1 MSEKPPSPEIGE
13 ELGNSVAKYDVII
26 VGAGPAGA
34 LLAYLLAS
42 QNARVLLMDREHLP
56 RDKPCGGGL
65 TPRARALLPFE
76 IEEVIAEYSYSVKAF
91 VNGKPVFVAHRD
103 HPVITMVMRSR
114 LDHFLAGK
122 AVQAGATLK
131 DGVGFKALRPSGDGL
146 SIYTS
151 EGIFKGRL
159 LVGADGVNSRV
170 ARALGLKV
178 RRHVMNGVE
187 GEIYHPDINFPR
199 VFQNT
204 AHFDF
209 GLIPEGYGWIFPKR
223 DHLSVGVLSASRRV
237 KHLRPYFNAYL
248 AAKNIHASAK
258 VKSFMAHL
266 IPISPDKR
274 NILASERGLLV
285 GDAAGFA
292 DPITGEGMT
301 YAFKGAHIASSVI
314 MDALRSGYNR
324 LEAYTP
330 ILRKEMGHDLIF
342 AKRFAYILYK
352 CPRFST
358 RVISAHGGRLGDLHM
373 GVIQGERSYESLY
386 RKMFSLA
393 GLRAIVRL
401 LLLRR

>member
-1 MSEKPPSPEIGE
+1 MSES
-13 ELGNSVAKYDVII
+13 STYDVII

-42 QNARVLLMDREHLP
+42 QNARVLLIDRKHLP

-65 TPRARALLPFE
+65 TPRALALLPFDIRE
-76 IEEVIAEYSYSVKAF
+76 VIEEYTYSVEAF
-91 VNGKPVFVAHRD
+91 VNGRRAFVAHGD

-114 LDHFLAGK
+114 LDHFLAMK
-122 AVQAGATLK
+122 AVRAGAILE
-131 DGVGFKALRPSGDGL
+131 DGVSFKALYPSGDGL
-146 SIYTS
+146 SIHTS
-151 EGIFKGRL
+151 EGTFKGRL

-170 ARALGLKV
+170 ARALGIKIQ
-178 RRHVMNGVE
+178 RHVMNGVE
-187 GEIYHPDINFPR
+187 GEIYYPDFKFPR

-237 KHLRPYFNAYL
+237 KHLKPYFSAYL

-258 VKSFMAHL
+258 VKSLRAHL
-266 IPISPDKR
+266 IPVSPDKR
-274 NILASERGLLV
+274 NILATERGLLV

-324 LEAYTP
+324 LETYTP

-352 CPRFST
+352 CPRFSV
-358 RVISAHGGRLGDLHM
+358 RIISAHGGRLADLHM
-373 GVIQGERSYESLY
+373 SVIQGERSYESLY

-393 GLRAIVRL
+393 ALRTIAKL
-401 LLLRR
+401 LLFRR

>member
-1 MSEKPPSPEIGE
+1 
-13 ELGNSVAKYDVII
+13 VII

-42 QNARVLLMDREHLP
+42 KNARVLLIDKKHLP

-65 TPRARALLPFE
+65 TPRALALLPFDIRE
-76 IEEVIAEYSYSVKAF
+76 VIEEYTYSVEAF
-91 VNGKPVFVAHRD
+91 VNGKRAFVAQRD

-114 LDHFLAGK
+114 LDHFLAVK
-122 AVQAGATLK
+122 AVRAGATLE
-131 DGVGFKALRPSGDGL
+131 DGVSFKAFHPSGEGL
-146 SIYTS
+146 SIHTS
-151 EGIFKGRL
+151 QGIFKGRL

-178 RRHVMNGVE
+178 RRHVMNAVE
-187 GEIYHPDINFPR
+187 GEIYHPDSNLPR
-199 VFQNT
+199 IYQNT

-223 DHLSVGVLSASRRV
+223 DHLSVGVLSVSRRV
-237 KHLRPYFNAYL
+237 KHLKPYFSAYL
-248 AAKNIHASAK
+248 AAKNIHTSAK

-274 NILASERGLLV
+274 NILAAERGLVV

-301 YAFKGAHIASSVI
+301 YAFKGAHIASRVI
-314 MDALRSGYNR
+314 MDALRSGHNR

-330 ILRKEMGHDLIF
+330 ILWKEMGHDLIF

-352 CPRFST
+352 CPRFSA
-358 RVISAHGGRLGDLHM
+358 RIISAHGGRLGDLHM
-373 GVIQGERSYESLY
+373 GVIQGEKSYERLY
-386 RKMFSLA
+386 RNMLSLA
-393 GLRAIVRL
+393 GLRAIARF

>member
-1 MSEKPPSPEIGE
+1 MSES
-13 ELGNSVAKYDVII
+13 STYDVII

-42 QNARVLLMDREHLP
+42 RNARVLLIDKRHLP
-56 RDKPCGGGL
+56 REKPCGGAL
-65 TPRARALLPFE
+65 TPRALTLLPFDIGE
-76 IEEVIAEYSYSVKAF
+76 VVEEYAYSVEAF
-91 VNGKPVFVAHRD
+91 VNGKPAFVTHRD
-103 HPVITMVMRSR
+103 RPLITMVMRSR
-114 LDHFLAGK
+114 LDHFLAVK
-122 AVQAGATLK
+122 AVRAGATLE
-131 DGVGFKALRPSGDGL
+131 DGVNFKAFHPSGDGL
-146 SIYTS
+146 NIHTS

-178 RRHVMNGVE
+178 RRHVMNAVE
-187 GEIYHPDINFPR
+187 GEIYYPDSVLPR
-199 VFQNT
+199 IFQNT

-237 KHLRPYFNAYL
+237 KRLKPYFNAYL
-248 AAKNIHASAK
+248 AAKNIHASAN
-258 VKSFMAHL
+258 VKYFMAHL
-266 IPISPDKR
+266 IPVSPDKR
-274 NILASERGLLV
+274 NILATEKGLLV

-301 YAFKGAHIASSVI
+301 CAFKGAHIASRVI
-314 MDALRSGYNR
+314 MVALRSGNKR

-330 ILRKEMGHDLIF
+330 ILRKEMGHDLNF

-352 CPRFST
+352 CPRFSAHI
-358 RVISAHGGRLGDLHM
+358 ISAHGTSLGDLHM

-386 RKMFSLA
+386 RKLLSLA
-393 GLRAIVRL
+393 GLRVMGRVL
-401 LLLRR
+401 LMGRSMAMK